1 MENQMINDD
10 SIQTEFNNFM
20 HLQLILKE
28 ITGILRDKFLADFA
42 KVYKKQWAENN
53 KENFRYFNEFFLNL
67 SKDQQYIIKKGN
79 SQDWDIS
86 IFTIIFQ
93 SKYFSSSLISS
104 SRFIEIKKIRNLIS
118 HNSSL
123 KIQTKEYEEYLKVL
137 LVSLGE
143 LNCPAEK

>member
-1 MENQMINDD
+1 M
-10 SIQTEFNNFM
+10 
-20 HLQLILKE
+20 
-28 ITGILRDKFLADFA
+28 G
-42 KVYKKQWAENN
+42 WAENN

-67 SKDQQYIIKKGN
+67 SKDQQFIIKKGN

-93 SKYFSSSLISS
+93 SKYFSSSSNSS